1 MKLLK
6 TKTIRFSQI
15 VEKCGQ
21 PNVYTLWEKPAADR
35 RFQAQLKNSRVMTV
49 QKSESGTD
57 FGTIGFKERKG
68 ARYLVFPKS
77 LKRFADKR
85 VIGIDWARVRDEGEV
100 NLVANLR
107 TRAAQWTT
115 LALFHPG
122 GQASARLPRR
132 CTCKCGTLSPASGP
146 QLMTTR

>member
-15 VEKCGQ
+15 VEECGQ

-35 RFQAQLKNSRVMTV
+35 RFQAQLKNNRVMTV

-57 FGTIGFKERKG
+57 FAIIGFKERKD

-77 LKRFADKR
+77 LKQFAEKR
-85 VIGIDWARVRDEGEV
+85 VIGIDWARVRE
-100 NLVANLR
+100 
-107 TRAAQWTT
+107 
-115 LALFHPG
+115 
-122 GQASARLPRR
+122 
-132 CTCKCGTLSPASGP
+132 
-146 QLMTTR
+146 

>member
-15 VEKCGQ
+15 VKERGQ

-57 FGTIGFKERKG
+57 FGIIGFKGRKG

-85 VIGIDWARVRDEGEV
+85 VIGIDWARVRD
-100 NLVANLR
+100 
-107 TRAAQWTT
+107 
-115 LALFHPG
+115 
-122 GQASARLPRR
+122 
-132 CTCKCGTLSPASGP
+132 
-146 QLMTTR
+146 